1 MFKYTLVKERKMLL
15 KRENETMR
23 GRKNK
28 TEK

>member
-1 MFKYTLVKERKMLL
+1 MFKYTSVKERKMLL
-15 KRENETMR
+15 PRENETMR